1 MLCGHIP
8 PAVPELVYDVQARRS
23 ETGSQH
29 PLAVI
34 RRDRPRAAL
43 FRHVHQPLAQRVRL
57 GRTECVNVGHF
68 QRTGAPARGAVLTT
82 SCVEMTGNL
91 RGMADHSTQS
101 IVINAGP
108 EAIMDVIADFADY
121 PQWAMAVKKAEVII
135 PGMDDR
141 AERVR
146 FSLDAGLIKDE
157 YVLDYVW
164 SADGLTVVWEL
175 VEGQLQRAQHG
186 SYVLEPAGTATKA
199 TYSLT
204 VDLAIPLIKMIKRK
218 AEKVIMDTALKELK
232 RRVELLA

>member
-1 MLCGHIP
+1 
-8 PAVPELVYDVQARRS
+8 
-23 ETGSQH
+23 
-29 PLAVI
+29 
-34 RRDRPRAAL
+34 
-43 FRHVHQPLAQRVRL
+43 
-57 GRTECVNVGHF
+57 
-68 QRTGAPARGAVLTT
+68 
-82 SCVEMTGNL
+82 MTGNL
-91 RGMADHSTQS
+91 RGMADHSAQS
-101 IVINAGP
+101 ILINAGP
-108 EAIMDVIADFADY
+108 KAIMDVIADFADY
-121 PQWAMAVKKAEVII
+121 PQWAMTVKKAEVII

-164 SADGLTVVWEL
+164 SADGLTVAWKL
-175 VEGQLQRAQHG
+175 VEGQLQKAQNG